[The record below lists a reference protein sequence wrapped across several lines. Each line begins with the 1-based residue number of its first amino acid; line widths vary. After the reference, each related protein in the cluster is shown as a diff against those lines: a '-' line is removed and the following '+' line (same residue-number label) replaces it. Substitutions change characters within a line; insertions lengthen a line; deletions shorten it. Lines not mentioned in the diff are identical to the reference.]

1 VTREDCERWLDAMAA
16 ANGLAI
22 DPAWREGVLA
32 NLARIAEQHDLLA
45 GFDLAASPVPAPRFE
60 P

>member
-1 VTREDCERWLDAMAA
+1 VTREDCERWLDAMAV

-32 NLARIAEQHDLLA
+32 NLARIVEQHERLA
-45 GFDLAASPVPAPRFE
+45 GFDFASSPVPAPRFE